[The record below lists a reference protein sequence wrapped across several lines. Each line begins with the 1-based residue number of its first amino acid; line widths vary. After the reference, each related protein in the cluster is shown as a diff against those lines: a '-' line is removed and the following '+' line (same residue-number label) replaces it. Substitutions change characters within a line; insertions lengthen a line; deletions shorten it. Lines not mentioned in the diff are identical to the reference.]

1 MYSLDPT
8 LQGYEENLSKFKGD
22 TKSGL
27 IIDLMKQEPKS
38 NN

>member
-22 TKSGL
+22 TTSGL
-27 IIDLMKQEPKS
+27 IIDLMEQEPKS